1 MRGDPSITNLNRKI
15 EYNRCILPELQ
26 DPDEMTEE
34 EKKREDEI
42 TKIIEEWKV
51 EKDKKKAEELK
62 LRKQ

>member
-1 MRGDPSITNLNRKI
+1 
-15 EYNRCILPELQ
+15 
-26 DPDEMTEE
+26 MTKE